1 MFGTR
6 TIERIVVLWSPQRG
20 IFEAYLY
27 RNLRSKN
34 QGYWV
39 IDHAPSKK
47 LDFMVVLTSSDT
59 DCKYLSIGFSA
70 KIQNVFYQ
78 HPGTICVQLAV
89 DLCSARDKSIF

>member
-1 MFGTR
+1 MELEANFENPILAGSGIIHYTL
-6 TIERIVVLWSPQRG
+6 VVF
-20 IFEAYLY
+20 FEAYLY

-39 IDHAPSKK
+39 IDHGASKK

-78 HPGTICVQLAV
+78 HP
-89 DLCSARDKSIF
+89 